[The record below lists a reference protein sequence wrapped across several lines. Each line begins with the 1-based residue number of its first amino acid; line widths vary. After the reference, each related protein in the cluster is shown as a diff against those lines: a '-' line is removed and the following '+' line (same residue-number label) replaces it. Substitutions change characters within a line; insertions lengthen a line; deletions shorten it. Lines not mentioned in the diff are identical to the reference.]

1 MATPK
6 TVLQIVN
13 AAQAELGL
21 QQSTSLVGNT
31 SDLSAIQ
38 FLALLNTAG
47 EELRDYPEE
56 GWMNMEVEFNL
67 VVTTPITVTGDTS
80 NDSPTIINITP
91 NTTGI
96 VAGTFMVSGGS
107 IPTAAR
113 VLSVDS
119 PSQITM
125 SMEATGAATQE
136 TLVFSQDTYPLPTDF
151 KTTQNRTWWD
161 RTNRWELL
169 GPDSPQMDQW
179 HRSGIVVT
187 GPRRH
192 FRQIGRSVP
201 TQIRI
206 WPQPSEIVNP
216 IQIAL
221 EYQSTDWVM
230 IGGVST
236 DTSAVITSDADTSF
250 LDDRALIKWLKWM
263 RQQAKGFAYD
273 VLRND
278 AIDFTDTLIARD
290 GAAPTLN
297 MVKRVHPIFIS
308 PANVQDGFF
317 PGPVGPN
324 TG

>member
-6 TVLQIVN
+6 TILQIVN
-13 AAQAELGL
+13 AAQDELGL
-21 QQSTSLVGNT
+21 TRSTSLVGNT
-31 SDLSAIQ
+31 SDLSATQ
-38 FLALLNTAG
+38 FLALLNSAG
-47 EELRDYPEE
+47 EELRDYAED
-56 GWMNMEVEFNL
+56 GWRNMAVEFNL
-67 VVTTPITVTGDTS
+67 VVNAPITNTVGDVGLNSAVIT
-80 NDSPTIINITP
+80 NIQP

-96 VAGTFMVSGGS
+96 SANTFMVSGAS

-113 VLSVDS
+113 VKSVDS
-119 PSQITM
+119 THQITM
-125 SMEATGAATQE
+125 SMEATAAASATP
-136 TLVFSQDTYPLPTDF
+136 LNFSQDTYPLPSDY
-151 KTTQNRTWWD
+151 KTTTNRSWWD
-161 RTNRWELL
+161 RSNRWELL

-192 FRQIGRSVP
+192 FREIGRSVP
-201 TQIRI
+201 TQIRF
-206 WPQPSEIVNP
+206 WPQPSEIINP
-216 IQIAL
+216 LQL
-221 EYQSTDWVM
+221 VFEYQSTDWVQVT
-230 IGGVST
+230 GGST
-236 DTSAVITSDADTSF
+236 TAAAIQNDTDTSF

-308 PANVQDGFF
+308 PANVQDGFY

>member
-1 MATPK
+1 MA
-6 TVLQIVN
+6 
-13 AAQAELGL
+13 
-21 QQSTSLVGNT
+21 
-31 SDLSAIQ
+31 
-38 FLALLNTAG
+38 
-47 EELRDYPEE
+47 
-56 GWMNMEVEFNL
+56 VEFNL
-67 VVTTPITVTGDTS
+67 VVNAPITNTVGDVGLNSAVIT
-80 NDSPTIINITP
+80 NIQP

-96 VAGTFMVSGGS
+96 SANTFMVSGAS

-113 VLSVDS
+113 VKSVDS
-119 PSQITM
+119 THQITM
-125 SMEATGAATQE
+125 SMEATAAASATP
-136 TLVFSQDTYPLPTDF
+136 LNFSQDTYPLPSDY
-151 KTTQNRTWWD
+151 KTTTNRSWWD
-161 RTNRWELL
+161 RSNRWELL

-192 FRQIGRSVP
+192 FREIGRSVP
-201 TQIRI
+201 TQIRF
-206 WPQPSEIVNP
+206 WPQPSEIINP
-216 IQIAL
+216 LQL
-221 EYQSTDWVM
+221 VFEYQSTDWVQVT
-230 IGGVST
+230 GGST
-236 DTSAVITSDADTSF
+236 TAAAIQNDTDTSF

-297 MVKRVHPIFIS
+297 LTKRVHPIFIS

>member
-6 TVLQIVN
+6 TILQIVN
-13 AAQAELGL
+13 AAQDELGL
-21 QQSTSLVGNT
+21 TRSTSLVGNT
-31 SDLSAIQ
+31 SDLAATQ

-47 EELRDYPEE
+47 EELRDYAED
-56 GWMNMEVEFNL
+56 GWRNMAVEFNL
-67 VVTTPITVTGDTS
+67 VVNTPITVTGNTAQ
-80 NDSPTIINITP
+80 NSPVISSITP

-113 VLSVDS
+113 VLSNDS
-119 PSQITM
+119 SSQVTM
-125 SMEATGAATQE
+125 TMEASAASTQE
-136 TLVFSQDTYPLPTDF
+136 SLVFAQDTYSLPSDY
-151 KTTQNRTWWD
+151 KTTTNRSWWD

-192 FRQIGRSVP
+192 FRGIGRSVP
-201 TQIRI
+201 TQLRL

-216 IQIAL
+216 LQIAF
-221 EYQSTDWVM
+221 EYQSTDWIM
-230 IGGVST
+230 INGVST
-236 DTSAVITSDADTSF
+236 STSAAITSDTDTSF
-250 LDDRALIKWLKWM
+250 LDDRALIMWLKWK

-308 PANVQDGFF
+308 PSNVQDGFY